1 MKGLKHFGILA
12 LILCLVFFPNLSE
25 AKSAQ
30 GIKSPQ
36 KLRVDGKLTDVR
48 GYNIEGYNYYRLRDL
63 AKALEGKV
71 DFSVTGDSQTITLD
85 RNGRYKSFKGD
96 NVGGARERAIS
107 KTINVRVK
115 GDYPV
120 DVIEE
125 TYNIRG
131 FNYFKLRS
139 MGEIL
144 GFAVDYDRGKNEAL
158 ITTTP
163 SKPEKPNDV
172 VPTPEV
178 QKTPEI
184 KGRVVLGNERL
195 FTEYAS
201 LIDGKRVG
209 LITNQTGVD
218 GKGVP
223 VAEKL
228 KAYPKTKL
236 VALYSP
242 EHGLDGKQ
250 EAGKYV
256 KSYFDQKMNLPVYS
270 LYGPTRKPSREML
283 QNVDVLI
290 YDMQDIGAR
299 TYTYISTLQNAM
311 VAAKENNIPI
321 VVLDRPNPL
330 GGTIVEGFL
339 REARFKSFVGID
351 KLPMTHGMT
360 VGELGKF
367 FNREIGANLTVV
379 TMKNW
384 TRNMVWQDTG
394 LPFAQTSPNIPGLES
409 AFLYSAT
416 GSGEQT
422 GIGQSEYF
430 RWVGG
435 KNLDSNEY
443 AKRLNAS
450 GLPGVRFIP
459 APKGNRGGVRLKVT
473 DWHSFN
479 PARTGIYTL
488 AIANQ
493 MRPMNVPECKKPY
506 SMFYLIQGSEEIAN
520 LFRARKSPEEIVKAY
535 EKDVNAFKAERQAYL
550 LYK

>member
-12 LILCLVFFPNLSE
+12 LILCLAFFPNLSE

-85 RNGRYKSFKGD
+85 RKGRYKSFKGD
-96 NVGGARERAIS
+96 NIGGARERAIL
-107 KTINVRVK
+107 KTVNVRVK

-120 DVIEE
+120 DLIEE

-163 SKPEKPNDV
+163 SKPEKPNEV
-172 VPTPEV
+172 VRMPEV
-178 QKTPEI
+178 QKAPEI

-228 KAYPKTKL
+228 KAYSKTKL

-283 QNVDVLI
+283 QNVDVLV

-339 REARFKSFVGID
+339 RETRFKSFVGID

-394 LPFAQTSPNIPGLES
+394 LPFAQTSPNIPNLES

-443 AKRLNAS
+443 AKRLNAA

>member
-71 DFSVTGDSQTITLD
+71 DFSVTGDSQTITMD
-85 RNGRYKSFKGD
+85 RKGRYKSFKGD

-107 KTINVRVK
+107 KTMNVRVK
-115 GDYPV
+115 GEYPV
-120 DVIEE
+120 DIIEE

-144 GFAVDYDRGKNEAL
+144 GFAVDYDRNKNEAL

-163 SKPEKPNDV
+163 SKPEKPNEV
-172 VPTPEV
+172 VPMPEA
-178 QKTPEI
+178 QKTPDI

-218 GKGVP
+218 ANGVP

-283 QNVDVLI
+283 QNVDVLV

-339 REARFKSFVGID
+339 RETRFKSFVGID

-367 FNREIGANLTVV
+367 FNREIGADLTVV

-394 LPFAQTSPNIPGLES
+394 LPFAQTSPNIPNLES

-435 KNLDSNEY
+435 KNLDSNDY
-443 AKRLNAS
+443 ARRLNAA

>member
-1 MKGLKHFGILA
+1 MKPLKQFWI
-12 LILCLVFFPNLSE
+12 LILVFCLAFFPNFSE

-71 DFSVTGDSQTITLD
+71 DFSVTGDSKTITMD
-85 RNGRYKSFKGD
+85 RNGRYKSFRGD
-96 NVGGARERAIS
+96 NIGGERERAIP
-107 KTINVRVK
+107 KTMNIRVK
-115 GDYPV
+115 GENPV
-120 DVIEE
+120 DIIEQA
-125 TYNIRG
+125 YNIRG
-131 FNYFKLRS
+131 FNYFQLRS
-139 MGEIL
+139 MGEVL
-144 GFAVDYDRGKNEAL
+144 GFSVDYDRAKNEAL
-158 ITTTP
+158 ITTTS
-163 SKPEKPNDV
+163 SKPGQENPV
-172 VPTPEV
+172 APVPDAP
-178 QKTPEI
+178 KAPEI

-195 FTEYAS
+195 FTEYAN

-218 GKGVP
+218 ASGVP

-250 EAGKYV
+250 PAGKYV
-256 KSYFDQKMNLPVYS
+256 KSYFDKKMNLPVYS

-290 YDMQDIGAR
+290 FDMQDIGSR

-311 VAAKENNIPI
+311 MAAKENNISI

-339 REARFKSFVGID
+339 RETRFKSFVGID
-351 KLPMTHGMT
+351 KMPMAHGMT
-360 VGELGKF
+360 VGELGQF
-367 FNREIGANLTVV
+367 FNREIGSDLTVV

-394 LPFAQTSPNIPGLES
+394 LPFAQTSPNIPNLES
-409 AFLYSAT
+409 AFLYMAT

-430 RWVGG
+430 HWVGG
-435 KNLDSNEY
+435 KNLNSNEY
-443 AKRLNAS
+443 ARRLNES

-459 APKGNRGGVRLKVT
+459 APKGNRGGVRVKVT
-473 DWHSFN
+473 DWRSFN
-479 PARTGIYTL
+479 PARTGVYTL
-488 AIANQ
+488 AVANQ
-493 MRPMNVPECKKPY
+493 MRPINVPECKRPY
-506 SMFYLIQGSEEIAN
+506 SMFYLIQGSEQMAN

-535 EKDVNAFKAERQAYL
+535 EKDVNLFKTQRQAYL

>member
-1 MKGLKHFGILA
+1 MKSLKQFWI
-12 LILCLVFFPNLSE
+12 LILVFCLAFFPNFSE
-25 AKSAQ
+25 AKSVQ

-36 KLRVDGKLTDVR
+36 KLRVDGELTDVR

-71 DFSVTGDSQTITLD
+71 DFSVTGDSKTITMD
-85 RNGRYKSFKGD
+85 RNGRYTSFKGD
-96 NVGGARERAIS
+96 NIGGERERAIP
-107 KTINVRVK
+107 KTMNIRVK
-115 GDYPV
+115 GENPV
-120 DVIEE
+120 DIIEE

-131 FNYFKLRS
+131 FNYFQLRS

-144 GFAVDYDRGKNEAL
+144 GFSVDYDRSKNEAL
-158 ITTTP
+158 ITTTSP
-163 SKPEKPNDV
+163 KPGQETPAT
-172 VPTPEV
+172 PTTDTP
-178 QKTPEI
+178 KAPEI

-195 FTEYAS
+195 FTEYAN

-218 GKGVP
+218 ANGVP

-228 KAYPKTKL
+228 KAYPNTKL

-250 EAGKYV
+250 PAGKYV
-256 KSYFDQKMNLPVYS
+256 KSYFDKKMNLPVYS

-283 QNVDVLI
+283 QNVDVLLF
-290 YDMQDIGAR
+290 DMQDIGSR

-339 REARFKSFVGID
+339 RETRFKSFVGID
-351 KLPMTHGMT
+351 KMPMAHGMT
-360 VGELGKF
+360 VGELGQF
-367 FNREIGANLTVV
+367 FNREIGADLTVV

-409 AFLYSAT
+409 AFLYMAT

-430 RWVGG
+430 HWVGG
-435 KNLDSNEY
+435 KNLNSNEY
-443 AKRLNAS
+443 ARCLNAS
-450 GLPGVRFIP
+450 GLPGVRFVP
-459 APKGNRGGVRLKVT
+459 APKGNRGGVRVKVT
-473 DWHSFN
+473 DWRSFN

-488 AIANQ
+488 AVANQ
-493 MRPMNVPECKKPY
+493 MRPINVPECKRPY
-506 SMFYLIQGSEEIAN
+506 SMFYLIQGSEQMAN

-535 EKDVNAFKAERQAYL
+535 EKDVNLFKTQRQAYL

>member
-12 LILCLVFFPNLSE
+12 LILCLAFFPNLSE
-25 AKSAQ
+25 AKSVQ
-30 GIKSPQ
+30 GIKSLQ

-85 RNGRYKSFKGD
+85 RKGHYKSFKGD
-96 NVGGARERAIS
+96 NIGGARERAIL

-120 DVIEE
+120 DIIEE

-163 SKPEKPNDV
+163 SKPEKPNEV
-172 VPTPEV
+172 VPMPEA
-178 QKTPEI
+178 QKTPDI

-195 FTEYAS
+195 FTEYAR

-283 QNVDVLI
+283 QNVDVLV

-339 REARFKSFVGID
+339 RETRFKSFVGID

-367 FNREIGANLTVV
+367 FNREIGADLTVV

-435 KNLDSNEY
+435 KNLDSNDY
-443 AKRLNAS
+443 ARRLNAA

-535 EKDVNAFKAERQAYL
+535 EKDVNAFKAERQSYL